1 MAGNHECRHKQYT
14 FCAIVYEVSSFT
26 GNPVDNQRYLPNC
39 YSDIGLG
46 KVPVTKRRL
55 TREFVNERQKTLIF
69 KSLTKGISSFWKK
82 NLFKTRTT
90 TFFNGCWKSSINAV
104 NKIEIVNKRKLEKT
118 ENSVNEMNVLFL
130 PFKRTATWI
139 FFLTVGTNR

>member
-1 MAGNHECRHKQYT
+1 MAGNHEYRHKQYT
-14 FCAIVYEVSSFT
+14 FCTVVYEVSSFT

-46 KVPVTKRRL
+46 KVPLTKRRL

-82 NLFKTRTT
+82 TYLKREQRLFLTVVENLPLTLLIKLRSLTNGNLKKRKIALTKWTFCSYLSNERLHEF
-90 TFFNGCWKSSINAV
+90 FFNGWN
-104 NKIEIVNKRKLEKT
+104 
-118 ENSVNEMNVLFL
+118 
-130 PFKRTATWI
+130 
-139 FFLTVGTNR
+139 